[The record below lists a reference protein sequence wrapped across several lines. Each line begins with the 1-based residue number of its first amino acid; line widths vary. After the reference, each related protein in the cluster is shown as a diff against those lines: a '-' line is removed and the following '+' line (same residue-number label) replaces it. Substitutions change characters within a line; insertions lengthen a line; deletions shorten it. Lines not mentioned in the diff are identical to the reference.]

1 MDALFL
7 VLASFFT
14 SALTAVIG
22 VGGGMLLISLMPG
35 AIPIAAI
42 MPVHGAVQLVS
53 NASRV
58 LLGVR
63 HIEWS
68 IFWPFPGGARIG
80 AWAGAPLAQHLPTQY
95 MPLLLGL
102 FIFDFHLVT
111 QARKVSRLPGH
122 FTLMGATQ
130 TFIALFVG
138 VSGPLTNAFLLRE
151 ALPRDRLVV
160 THGLLMTATHALKML
175 AFVFMGF
182 AFCDLCVAYCSYVR
196 IRNSRFLCRHIFAW
210 TRARKNLSHRAK
222 NADYDIGPS
231 HDFPIY
237 SGSISMNE
245 LQQSIME
252 IEVYGFTLLEKRA
265 EQRRRR

>member
-42 MPVHGAVQLVS
+42 VPVHGAVQLVS

-58 LLGVR
+58 LWGVR

-68 IFWPFPGGARIG
+68 IFWPFLGGAGIG
-80 AWAGAPLAQHLPTQY
+80 AWVGAPLVHHVPTQY

-102 FIFDFHLVT
+102 FILIFTWLPKREKSF
-111 QARKVSRLPGH
+111 RLPGH
-122 FTLMGATQ
+122 FALMGATQ

-138 VSGPLTNAFLLRE
+138 VSGP
-151 ALPRDRLVV
+151 
-160 THGLLMTATHALKML
+160 
-175 AFVFMGF
+175 
-182 AFCDLCVAYCSYVR
+182 
-196 IRNSRFLCRHIFAW
+196 
-210 TRARKNLSHRAK
+210 
-222 NADYDIGPS
+222 
-231 HDFPIY
+231 
-237 SGSISMNE
+237 
-245 LQQSIME
+245 
-252 IEVYGFTLLEKRA
+252 
-265 EQRRRR
+265 

>member
-42 MPVHGAVQLVS
+42 VPVHGAVQLVS

-68 IFWPFPGGARIG
+68 IFWPFLGGACIG
-80 AWAGAPLAQHLPTQY
+80 TWAGAPLVQHLPTQY

-102 FIFDFHLVT
+102 FILTFTWLPTREKSF
-111 QARKVSRLPGH
+111 RLPGH
-122 FTLMGATQ
+122 FALMRGTMM
-130 TFIALFVG
+130 V
-138 VSGPLTNAFLLRE
+138 
-151 ALPRDRLVV
+151 
-160 THGLLMTATHALKML
+160 K
-175 AFVFMGF
+175 
-182 AFCDLCVAYCSYVR
+182 
-196 IRNSRFLCRHIFAW
+196 
-210 TRARKNLSHRAK
+210 
-222 NADYDIGPS
+222 
-231 HDFPIY
+231 
-237 SGSISMNE
+237 
-245 LQQSIME
+245 
-252 IEVYGFTLLEKRA
+252 
-265 EQRRRR
+265 